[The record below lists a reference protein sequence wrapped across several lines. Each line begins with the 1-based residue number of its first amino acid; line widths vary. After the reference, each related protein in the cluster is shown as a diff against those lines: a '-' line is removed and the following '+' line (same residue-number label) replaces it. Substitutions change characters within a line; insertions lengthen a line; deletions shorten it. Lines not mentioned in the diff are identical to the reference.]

1 MTARQLVTA
10 PIEASGGS
18 QSVSPAQSRRA
29 TDDSATPSTRLPPSR
44 SVTRPRD
51 GLLRSQ
57 GGRGQGDKEDLRSLK
72 RHNSNLSDDNFSST
86 RADDI
91 ADQGVGILRAEGL
104 PLPAP
109 VALNSEIPRK
119 WFRLKHLGSTTS
131 PHLLTDRRLFAPQS
145 SLRDDVRPVQIC
157 SSGHSGRRDQLV
169 NPRPNRP
176 STPGKRLLRCAEGR
190 TAKPPTGGTQMPE
203 FTSYPAGTPSWV
215 DHAAKDVAAS
225 NSFYS
230 GVFGWE
236 AEDQGEEMGHYTI
249 LRKGGKTVAGN
260 MTVMMEGQPS
270 AWVSYISVDDAD
282 AITDLAKKAGAA
294 VFVEPMDVSD
304 IGRMA
309 LFADPT
315 GAAIGVW
322 QPKTFKGAELVNEPG
337 SFAWNELN
345 TRDVPAAKAFY
356 TEVFGWKANDMD
368 MGEMSYTEWR
378 LGDKPVAGMQVM
390 PDMVPAEVPAHWLVY
405 FAVGDTDATV
415 SKAIGAGATTLAPPM
430 DIPPGRF
437 AVLSDPEGAAFAV
450 IKTNP
455 MGT

>member
-1 MTARQLVTA
+1 
-10 PIEASGGS
+10 
-18 QSVSPAQSRRA
+18 
-29 TDDSATPSTRLPPSR
+29 
-44 SVTRPRD
+44 
-51 GLLRSQ
+51 
-57 GGRGQGDKEDLRSLK
+57 
-72 RHNSNLSDDNFSST
+72 
-86 RADDI
+86 
-91 ADQGVGILRAEGL
+91 
-104 PLPAP
+104 
-109 VALNSEIPRK
+109 
-119 WFRLKHLGSTTS
+119 
-131 PHLLTDRRLFAPQS
+131 
-145 SLRDDVRPVQIC
+145 
-157 SSGHSGRRDQLV
+157 
-169 NPRPNRP
+169 
-176 STPGKRLLRCAEGR
+176 
-190 TAKPPTGGTQMPE
+190 MPE

-230 GVFGWE
+230 GLFGWE

-270 AWVSYISVDDAD
+270 AWVSYVSVDDAD
-282 AITDLAKKAGAA
+282 ATTDLAKKAGAA

-322 QPKTFKGAELVNEPG
+322 QPKTFKGAELANEPG

-368 MGEMSYTEWR
+368 MGGMSYTEWR
-378 LGDKPVAGMQVM
+378 LGDKPVAGMQAM

-405 FAVGDTDATV
+405 FAVDDTDATV
-415 SKAIGAGATTLAPPM
+415 SKATGAGATTLVPPM